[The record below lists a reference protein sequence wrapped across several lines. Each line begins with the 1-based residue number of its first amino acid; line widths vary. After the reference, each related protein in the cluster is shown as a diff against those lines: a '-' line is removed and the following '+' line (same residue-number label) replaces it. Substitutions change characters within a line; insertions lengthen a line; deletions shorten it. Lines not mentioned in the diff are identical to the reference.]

1 MTDQGEKECS
11 TPRKPKN
18 CIVLYCTRIVY
29 LSSNTFLS
37 LRGRHKKGRGGE
49 GEKSAKGKREREP
62 FLLSSITSFTPPSV
76 WPTTPATYFPRLFK
90 KRATNFNCQKRK
102 NKVLY
107 IKNTSSA
114 GNTTLRTTNIDIITG
129 HLKIHS
135 IILNVYQN
143 KLWRIGNT
151 VLSTT

>member
-1 MTDQGEKECS
+1 MPVKEEKPLRLKNRCIKDYKTSIFENMTDQGEKECS

-76 WPTTPATYFPRLFK
+76 
-90 KRATNFNCQKRK
+90 
-102 NKVLY
+102 
-107 IKNTSSA
+107 
-114 GNTTLRTTNIDIITG
+114 
-129 HLKIHS
+129 
-135 IILNVYQN
+135 
-143 KLWRIGNT
+143 
-151 VLSTT
+151 